1 MLLKRSQIFLIGLAF
16 LSVAGG
22 ARAQPA
28 PVSPGVPTT
37 PAVRSDQAELPKSAP
52 TAIAAAPVTGAT
64 AKRSPPE
71 VGEYDPTNRAAPTLP
86 PLRPSTTGTRA
97 LLWEVKSID
106 GLNTAFLFGTIHV
119 GKSSFYPLPDGVEKA
134 FQRSAKLVVE
144 ANITDQ
150 KDAAE
155 IARLM
160 DYPKGETIEK
170 HLPPPLLA
178 RLKTQLVKH
187 KIPFANVAT
196 MRPVMLGG
204 LLPIVE
210 FVQLGYEI
218 NQGLDL
224 KLTQRALAE
233 KKPIVELESS
243 LLQIKLLTGMSTP
256 LQVAF
261 LENAIVMSEQGHTSD
276 QVTGIVNAWQL
287 GDAKLLVEISDE
299 AARSGRLVRELN
311 AILLDQRHPA
321 MLGKIE
327 GYIASGLTHFVAVG
341 ALHLVGKDGLIE
353 LLKARGY
360 SVRQL

>member
-1 MLLKRSQIFLIGLAF
+1 MFLKRSQILLGGLAF
-16 LSVAGG
+16 LSAAAG
-22 ARAQPA
+22 AAAQIAPLSPTVPA
-28 PVSPGVPTT
+28 T
-37 PAVRSDQAELPKSAP
+37 PAARSGQADLLKSAP
-52 TAIAAAPVTGAT
+52 MAIPVAP
-64 AKRSPPE
+64 AKQTPSPP
-71 VGEYDPTNRAAPTLP
+71 VEYDPTNRDAPKLP
-86 PLRPSTTGTRA
+86 PLLPSTTGTRA

-106 GLNTAFLFGTIHV
+106 GLNTVFLFGTIHV
-119 GKSSFYPLPDGVEKA
+119 GKSSFYPLPDVVEKA

-155 IARLM
+155 IARLI

-170 HLPPPLLA
+170 HLPPALVA
-178 RLKTQLVKH
+178 RLKTQLAKH
-187 KIPFANVAT
+187 KIPFANIAT

-210 FVQLGYEI
+210 FVQLGYEM

-243 LLQIKLLTGMSTP
+243 LAQIQLMTGMSMP
-256 LQVAF
+256 LQEAF
-261 LENAIVMSEQGHTSD
+261 LENAIVMSEQGRTSD

-287 GDAKLLVEISDE
+287 GDPKLLVEISDE

-311 AILLDQRHPA
+311 TILLDQRHPA
-321 MLGKIE
+321 MLTKIE
-327 GYIASGLTHFVAVG
+327 GYIASGLTHFIAVG

-353 LLKARGY
+353 SLKARGFL
-360 SVRQL
+360 VRQL